1 MTRLGKFHRKRP
13 HKGFSLQ
20 PDSETLAKIPKAEEL
35 ARKLAGAGLHSDDS
49 KTGVSHAAGS
59 SDAAAPDAAL
69 GRGKG
74 MPGNGISEATDAAAA
89 DAEHGQSNAAA
100 DAAQAAESP
109 TVELPTME
117 LPTMESPTMESRDGS
132 VVDLMPDTPILAR
145 RVETLFDNVSDE
157 ESIENKPTPVQVAR
171 RAVTFGFG
179 MWTRI
184 SAREARR
191 MGWIP
196 RVEPYVG
203 YGTTV
208 FSRLICRTTYAP
220 QGQERRPVHAGIR
233 QAFMVP
239 AGHVRVAVSIDG
251 VPVLAVQ
258 IGSSEAFDHLDPSL
272 VRSSAS
278 IASDSQGY
286 LDLLIQRRLKPGVHD
301 VEYMVGNR
309 NAVHSQL
316 MVIPTNASVGIISDV
331 DDTIMV
337 TDVPRLWSAV
347 FNMLFRSPYRRRAV
361 PGMPD
366 FYQKMREALPGAPF
380 FYLST
385 SPWNVE
391 SSIRHLIRA
400 NGYPQGPLLLRDFD
414 PRPKTFVPTG
424 VQHKLEFADQLMSDF
439 PNMRFILLGD
449 DGQSDPTTYATIA
462 KKYPGRVAAIG
473 LRQVRHRGCIE
484 SAQAMPQVD
493 VPVFYGTTGDVLARA
508 MMPFIYTLAQEWKR

>member
-13 HKGFSLQ
+13 HQGFSLQ

-35 ARKLAGAGLHSDDS
+35 ARKLGSAGLHGDDS
-49 KTGVSHAAGS
+49 EGGVSHAAGS
-59 SDAAAPDAAL
+59 LDTTAPDAAL
-69 GRGKG
+69 GGGKG
-74 MPGNGISEATDAAAA
+74 ALGSSASEAPDAAAA
-89 DAEHGQSNAAA
+89 EAEHGQANAAA

-109 TVELPTME
+109 TME
-117 LPTMESPTMESRDGS
+117 LPTTKAQDGS

-179 MWTRI
+179 LWTRI

-331 DDTIMV
+331 DDTIMI

-473 LRQVRHRGCIE
+473 LRQVRRRGCIE
-484 SAQAMPQVD
+484 SAQAMPEVD

>member
-13 HKGFSLQ
+13 HQGFSLQ

-35 ARKLAGAGLHSDDS
+35 ARKLGSAGLHGDDS
-49 KTGVSHAAGS
+49 EGGVPHAAGS
-59 SDAAAPDAAL
+59 LDTTAPDAAL
-69 GRGKG
+69 GGGKG
-74 MPGNGISEATDAAAA
+74 ALGSSASEAPDAAAA
-89 DAEHGQSNAAA
+89 EAEHGQANAAA

-109 TVELPTME
+109 TME
-117 LPTMESPTMESRDGS
+117 LPTTKAQDGS

-157 ESIENKPTPVQVAR
+157 ESIENKPTPMQVAR

-179 MWTRI
+179 LWTRI

-331 DDTIMV
+331 DDTIMI

-473 LRQVRHRGCIE
+473 LRQVRRRGCIE
-484 SAQAMPQVD
+484 SAQAMPEVD

>member
-1 MTRLGKFHRKRP
+1 MTRLGRFHRKRP

-35 ARKLAGAGLHSDDS
+35 ARKLAGASLHSDDS
-49 KTGVSHAAGS
+49 KTGVPHAAGS
-59 SDAAAPDAAL
+59 SDIAAPDAAL
-69 GRGKG
+69 GGGKGASGKG
-74 MPGNGISEATDAAAA
+74 MPGSSASEAPDAAVA

-109 TVELPTME
+109 TME
-117 LPTMESPTMESRDGS
+117 LPMTKAQDGS

-157 ESIENKPTPVQVAR
+157 ESIESKPTPVQLAR
-171 RAVTFGFG
+171 RAATFGFG
-179 MWTRI
+179 LWTRI

-337 TDVPRLWSAV
+337 TDVPRLWSACGKRCQAH
-347 FNMLFRSPYRRRAV
+347 RSSICRRRR
-361 PGMPD
+361 GM
-366 FYQKMREALPGAPF
+366 
-380 FYLST
+380 S
-385 SPWNVE
+385 
-391 SSIRHLIRA
+391 RA
-400 NGYPQGPLLLRDFD
+400 A
-414 PRPKTFVPTG
+414 
-424 VQHKLEFADQLMSDF
+424 FA
-439 PNMRFILLGD
+439 
-449 DGQSDPTTYATIA
+449 T
-462 KKYPGRVAAIG
+462 
-473 LRQVRHRGCIE
+473 
-484 SAQAMPQVD
+484 
-493 VPVFYGTTGDVLARA
+493 
-508 MMPFIYTLAQEWKR
+508 

>member
-1 MTRLGKFHRKRP
+1 MTRLGRFRRKRP
-13 HKGFSLQ
+13 HKGFALQ
-20 PDSETLAKIPKAEEL
+20 PDTATLAKIPGV
-35 ARKLAGAGLHSDDS
+35 AGPAQ
-49 KTGVSHAAGS
+49 
-59 SDAAAPDAAL
+59 DAAARPAGDGDSSAAPS
-69 GRGKG
+69 G
-74 MPGNGISEATDAAAA
+74 A
-89 DAEHGQSNAAA
+89 DSGGAG
-100 DAAQAAESP
+100 
-109 TVELPTME
+109 TVDM
-117 LPTMESPTMESRDGS
+117 
-132 VVDLMPDTPILAR
+132 MPDTPILAR

-157 ESIENKPTPVQVAR
+157 ESIENKPRLVQLAR
-171 RAVTFGFG
+171 RAVTSGFG
-179 MWTRI
+179 LWTRI

-220 QGQERRPVHAGIR
+220 QGQDRRPVHSGIR

-251 VPVLAVQ
+251 APVLAVQ
-258 IGSSEAFDHLDPSL
+258 VGSSEAFDHLDPSL

-286 LDLLIQRRLKPGVHD
+286 LDLLIQRRLSAGVHD
-301 VEYMVGNR
+301 VEYTVGNR
-309 NAVHSQL
+309 QAVHSQL
-316 MVIPTNASVGIISDV
+316 LVIPTDARVGIISDV
-331 DDTIMV
+331 DDTIMI

-347 FNMLFRSPYRRRAV
+347 FNMLFRNPYRRRAV
-361 PGMPD
+361 PEMPE
-366 FYQKMREALPGAPF
+366 FYQRMRAALPGAPF

-439 PNMRFILLGD
+439 PKMRFILLGD

-462 KKYPGRVAAIG
+462 EKYPGRVAAIG
-473 LRQVRHRGCIE
+473 IRQVRRRGCIE
-484 SAQAMPQVD
+484 STHTVPDVG
-493 VPVFYGTTGDVLARA
+493 VPVFYGPTGDVLARA
-508 MMPFIYTLAQEWKR
+508 MMPFIHALAQEWNQDRGE